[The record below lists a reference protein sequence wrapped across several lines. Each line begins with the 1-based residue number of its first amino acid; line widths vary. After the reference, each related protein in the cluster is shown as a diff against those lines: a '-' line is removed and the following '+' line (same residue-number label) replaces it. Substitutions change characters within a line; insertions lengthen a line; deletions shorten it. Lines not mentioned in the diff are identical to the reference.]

1 MQTVS
6 AQFELNRKSP
16 INYLTKK
23 IELDYENLAL
33 PELGASITSYGD
45 YSNKFPASAI
55 INGDITHV
63 NAGLDVLDAG
73 FDPLFTAKNVW
84 KGAFSSWGHLY
95 IPSSLPGVDGWTV
108 TKTLALADGQCAD
121 TVISGPLL
129 QIVLENAENPP
140 FSPPI
145 SIYDMQRADANIRS
159 NASGNTFE
167 VSMTI
172 QAGDIYVFTLDD
184 GTTKVDVKIM
194 SSSLWVNGSLVGT
207 WTYTSGQNIFSMT
220 LQGTTMTV
228 SKNGVA
234 VYTGTVSAG
243 GSTAKHVGINL
254 QTTALGGASTNYL
267 AYAQYTGSSI
277 LSNPI
282 ITIDLGATKTISR
295 CELYAHPY
303 LNTNTSY
310 LVSYS
315 TNGTSWT
322 DIVAYT
328 KTQGNKVKNGAVSLA
343 VSGAGLVTTDA
354 QALFL
359 YFADINA
366 RYIRILVNASDYFPS
381 LCGVR
386 LFQTIDI
393 TNDCISFSCT
403 QQMTYNLKRYMV
415 KSATLKVRNYDR
427 TFSPDV
433 NTNIIPN
440 LEVRAWGGYNNEN
453 ILLGRFYIDTIDVD
467 AQTKTVQFSCRDY
480 AKQFVNRQIT
490 TQTFSDITSEIAL
503 EYLANFCN
511 MPSSI
516 TNLDAVASILQYWF
530 PDNVGVW
537 DEMQKVAEAV
547 GLQSV
552 FVDEM
557 GVLQFRSKIDTYG
570 MIDVPTPAGSS
581 GLKIYD
587 VVYGGGSLWFAT
599 SYNSETYTYFQRY
612 NIATRTWTNLQVAY
626 NAGYRFWQSKLV
638 WCSTRQSIFCVD
650 NALASYEWTGVILS
664 THANNH
670 AVDYI
675 TTDGSSIYGFG
686 FGTTAFHS
694 YNMGTGVDTNE
705 GTPTGGKGWVTYALG
720 SVWISKTSLV
730 ERTAPSTFTSRG
742 SFSAGDVQGGV
753 VYSGKLFFFGSQA
766 TSFPTYQFTAYRYDP
781 GTGIVN
787 EHQQIFQSIG
797 MWTNAISRTVIASDF
812 RSWFMIESVTFGL
825 QLCFYNHITKVFLQ
839 NGDIGNEYYFPVIGD
854 ILPTDVIIYSYMN
867 MCWTFK
873 GKVLYN
879 NTPAFTFTYA
889 DDLQQLQVRQSD
901 ESGGE
906 SQLVTNAIVTSNP
919 WSRSSASATHW
930 KYTGQPFIVPAG
942 TTFQM
947 PISLDTPCDT
957 VGMTLTLTY
966 SPSGAGET
974 VTLTAHPTS
983 PIITIVAAGG
993 DITVTAASVDAYGLI
1008 QTGNIIAK
1016 IAGSALLTKRYCNRD
1031 FTLQNDYIYI
1041 NSVPKNIAQYI
1052 IDNYNKVVSWLPSLK
1067 IVFTP
1072 QIELNDVVT
1081 VIETNSGVSSN
1092 YAVISIEHEII
1103 SAKTSLVLVKV

>member
-1 MQTVS
+1 MQPVS
-6 AQFELNRKSP
+6 SQFELNRTSP

-33 PELGASITSYGD
+33 PELGASIASYAD
-45 YSNKFPASAI
+45 YSSKFPASAI

-63 NAGLDVLDAG
+63 NNGLDVLDAG
-73 FDPLFTAKNVW
+73 FDPLFPAKNVW

-159 NASGNTFE
+159 NASGNIFE
-167 VSMTI
+167 VSLTI
-172 QAGDIYVFTLDD
+172 QASDIYVFTLDD
-184 GTTKVDVKIM
+184 GTTKVDVKVM
-194 SSSLWVNGSLVGT
+194 STALWVNGSNVGS
-207 WTYTSGQNIFSMT
+207 WSYTSGQNIFSMT
-220 LQGTTMTV
+220 LQGTTLTV
-228 SKNGVA
+228 KKDGIVI
-234 VYTGTVSAG
+234 YTGTVASG
-243 GSTAKHVGINL
+243 GSIAKHVGINL
-254 QTTALGGASTNYL
+254 QTTNLGGASINYL
-267 AYAQYTGSSI
+267 SYAQYTGSSI
-277 LSNPI
+277 LSDPTV
-282 ITIDLGATKTISR
+282 TIDLGATKTISR
-295 CELYAHPY
+295 CEIYAHPY

-310 LVSYS
+310 LISYS
-315 TNGTSWT
+315 TNGTTWT

-328 KTQGNKVKNGAVSLA
+328 KTPGKKVRNGAVSLA

-415 KSATLKVRNYDR
+415 KSATMKVRNYDR

-433 NTNIIPN
+433 NTSIIPN
-440 LEVRAWGGYNNEN
+440 LEVRAWGGYGDEN
-453 ILLGRFYIDTIDVD
+453 VLLGRFYIDTNEVD
-467 AQTKTVQFSCRDY
+467 AQGRTVQFMCRDF
-480 AKQFVNRQIT
+480 AKQFINRIIT
-490 TQTFSDITSEIAL
+490 TQTFTDITSEIAL

-511 MPSSI
+511 MPSSL

-530 PDNVGVW
+530 PDNVGIW

-552 FVDEM
+552 FVDEL

-570 MIDVPTPAGSS
+570 MIDVQIPTGRS
-581 GLKIYD
+581 GQKIHD
-587 VVYGGGSLWFAT
+587 VVYGNNALWFAT
-599 SYNSETYTYFQRY
+599 SYDLDTYTYFQKY
-612 NIATRTWTNLQVAY
+612 DIQTRTWTSLQVSH
-626 NAGYRFWQSKLV
+626 NVVGRNWQSKLV
-638 WCSTRQSIFCVD
+638 WCSTRQSVFCVD
-650 NALASYEWTGVILS
+650 DVLASYEWTGVILT

-675 TTDGSSIYGFG
+675 TTDGSVIYGFAG
-686 FGTTAFHS
+686 SVFHS
-694 YNMGTGVDTNE
+694 YNMATGVDTNE
-705 GTPTGGKGWVTYALG
+705 GTPTGGAGWVTYALG
-720 SVWISKTSLV
+720 SVWISKASLI
-730 ERTAPSTFTSRG
+730 ERTAPSTFSTRG
-742 SFSAGDVQGGV
+742 TFTAGDAQGGV
-753 VYSGKLFFFGSQA
+753 VYSGKLYFFGCQA
-766 TSFPTYQFTAYRYDP
+766 SPFPTYQFTAYRYDP

-787 EHQQIFQSIG
+787 EHQQIFQSIA
-797 MWTNAISRTVIASDF
+797 MWTSAISRTVIASDF
-812 RSWFMIESVTFGL
+812 RSWFMLESVTFGL
-825 QLCFYNHITKVFLQ
+825 QLCSYNHVSKVFLQ
-839 NGDIGNEYYFPVIGD
+839 NGDIGNEYYFPIIGD
-854 ILPTDVIIYSYMN
+854 ILPTDVIIYAYMN

-879 NTPAFTFTYA
+879 STPAFTFTYA
-889 DDLQQLQVRQSD
+889 DDIQQLQVRQSD

-930 KYTGQPFIVPAG
+930 KYTGKPFIVPAG

-957 VGMTLTLTY
+957 LGMTLTLTY
-966 SPSGAGET
+966 TPTGAGET
-974 VTLTAHPTS
+974 VTLTLHPTS
-983 PIITIVAAGG
+983 PVINIEAGG
-993 DITVTAASVDAYGLI
+993 ADITVTAASVDAFGLL
-1008 QTGNIIAK
+1008 QTGNIMAK
-1016 IAGSALLTKRYCNRD
+1016 VAGSALLTKRYCNRD

-1052 IDNYNKVVSWLPSLK
+1052 IDNYNKIVSWLPSLK
-1067 IVFTP
+1067 VVFTP
-1072 QIELNDVVT
+1072 QIQLNDVVT
-1081 VIETNSGVSSN
+1081 VIETNSGISSN
-1092 YAVISIEHEII
+1092 YAVISIQQDII
-1103 SAKTSLVLVKV
+1103 SAKTTMVLVKT